1 MSLFKNPDKLDAF
14 CQQMSTC
21 QPLISQKLKKKHLHS
36 KFRKFKR
43 KFQNILKCHV
53 NIVEDAKGQ

>member
-21 QPLISQKLKKKHLHS
+21 QPLISQKLKKNIYTQNLESLKEN
-36 KFRKFKR
+36 FK
-43 KFQNILKCHV
+43 IS
-53 NIVEDAKGQ
+53 